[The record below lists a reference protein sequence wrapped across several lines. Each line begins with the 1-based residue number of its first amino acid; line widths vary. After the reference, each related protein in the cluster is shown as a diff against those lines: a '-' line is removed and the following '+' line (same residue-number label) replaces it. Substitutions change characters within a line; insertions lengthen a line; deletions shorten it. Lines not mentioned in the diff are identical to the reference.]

1 MTQINIKGGVPPGI
15 RNPLP
20 LQKKNRALAPSSTN
34 SIIHKNGT
42 NYKRKDGVEMGKST
56 ISPEVV
62 KIIRKS
68 VDEAVKKAAEAV
80 IRANKEFDAN
90 QRNYF
95 KETERLLYSLPALR
109 LKVAQDEEDLKN
121 GQMILKQR
129 SKDVVTLSGAGGNH
143 HDPENDYVER
153 RKASMERTK
162 REIQRIERALETI
175 QDDEYF
181 DIIPLKYWDL
191 MQPAQIAEAL
201 NCDERTYRRHKNR
214 LVNKVKVVLFGA
226 DAL

>member
-1 MTQINIKGGVPPGI
+1 MKNKSLKAIKKGLSPHQTPVLLYTKMEQITREKGG
-15 RNPLP
+15 RN
-20 LQKKNRALAPSSTN
+20 
-34 SIIHKNGT
+34 
-42 NYKRKDGVEMGKST
+42 MGKST

-68 VDEAVKKAAEAV
+68 VDEAVKKSVDAI
-80 IRANKEFDAN
+80 IRANKEFEAG

-95 KETERLLYSLPALR
+95 RETERLLYSLPALR

-121 GQMILKQR
+121 GLVLPPEKSRDIVKPSQ
-129 SKDVVTLSGAGGNH
+129 GGYRM
-143 HDPENDYVER
+143 HDPEAREER
-153 RKASMERTK
+153 YIAERKESMERTK

-175 QDDEYF
+175 QDDPYY

-191 MQPAQIAEAL
+191 MQPAEIAEAL
-201 NCDERTYRRHKNR
+201 HCDERTYRRHKNR
-214 LVNKVKVVLFGA
+214 LINKLKVVLFGA

>member
-1 MTQINIKGGVPPGI
+1 M
-15 RNPLP
+15 
-20 LQKKNRALAPSSTN
+20 A
-34 SIIHKNGT
+34 
-42 NYKRKDGVEMGKST
+42 KST
-56 ISPEVV
+56 ISPEVL
-62 KIIRKS
+62 KIIKKS
-68 VDEAVKKAAEAV
+68 IDDAVKKSVAAIKAVNEEAE
-80 IRANKEFDAN
+80 IL

-109 LKVAQDEEDLKN
+109 LKVAQDEEDIQS
-121 GQMILKQR
+121 GQMMLKRR
-129 SKDVVTLSGAGGNH
+129 SKDIVAFSGTTCGNH
-143 HDPENDYVER
+143 HDPDADYIER
-153 RKASMERTK
+153 RMASMERTK

-201 NCDERTYRRHKNR
+201 HCDERTYRRHKNR
-214 LVNKVKVVLFGA
+214 LVNKLKVVLFGA

>member
-1 MTQINIKGGVPPGI
+1 
-15 RNPLP
+15 
-20 LQKKNRALAPSSTN
+20 
-34 SIIHKNGT
+34 
-42 NYKRKDGVEMGKST
+42 MGSKST
-56 ISPEVV
+56 ISQEALN
-62 KIIRKS
+62 IIKKTT
-68 VDEAVKKAAEAV
+68 DEAVKKVVQA
-80 IRANKEFDAN
+80 IMKANREFDAA

-121 GQMILKQR
+121 GQIILKQR

-143 HDPENDYVER
+143 HDPENDYIER

-175 QDDEYF
+175 QDDEYY

-191 MQPAQIAEAL
+191 LPPAEIAERL
-201 NCDERTYRRHKNR
+201 NCDERTFYRHKNR
-214 LVNKVKVVLFGA
+214 LVNKLKVVLFGA

>member
-1 MTQINIKGGVPPGI
+1 M
-15 RNPLP
+15 
-20 LQKKNRALAPSSTN
+20 A
-34 SIIHKNGT
+34 
-42 NYKRKDGVEMGKST
+42 KST

-68 VDEAVKKAAEAV
+68 VDEAVKKAAEA
-80 IRANKEFDAN
+80 IIKANKEFDES

-121 GQMILKQR
+121 GQMKLKEKSRDIVKLSRGGGGSFDPDEREERYIEQR
-129 SKDVVTLSGAGGNH
+129 K
-143 HDPENDYVER
+143 E
-153 RKASMERTK
+153 SMERTK

-175 QDDEYF
+175 QDDEYYE
-181 DIIPLKYWDL
+181 IIPLKYWDGL
-191 MQPAQIAEAL
+191 SPVEIAERL
-201 NCDERTYRRHKNR
+201 NCDERTFYRHKNR
-214 LVNKVKVVLFGA
+214 LINKLKVVLFGA

>member
-1 MTQINIKGGVPPGI
+1 MATK
-15 RNPLP
+15 
-20 LQKKNRALAPSSTN
+20 T
-34 SIIHKNGT
+34 
-42 NYKRKDGVEMGKST
+42 T

-68 VDEAVKKAAEAV
+68 VDEAVKKAAEAI
-80 IRANKEFDAN
+80 IRANKEFDAS

-109 LKVAQDEEDLKN
+109 LKVAQDEEDMGN
-121 GQMILKQR
+121 GLLVPKER
-129 SKDVVTLSGAGGNH
+129 SKDIVCPIKNNYYGP
-143 HDPENDYVER
+143 HDPLAQAER
-153 RKASMERTK
+153 YIAERKASMERTR

-175 QDDEYF
+175 QDDEYY

-191 MQPAQIAEAL
+191 LQPAEIAERL
-201 NCDERTYRRHKNR
+201 NCDERTFYRHKNR
-214 LVNKVKVVLFGA
+214 LVNKLKVVLFGA

>member
-1 MTQINIKGGVPPGI
+1 MKPNQFEEIARGGGV
-15 RNPLP
+15 
-20 LQKKNRALAPSSTN
+20 KMA
-34 SIIHKNGT
+34 
-42 NYKRKDGVEMGKST
+42 KST

-68 VDEAVKKAAEAV
+68 VDEAVKKAAEA
-80 IRANKEFDAN
+80 IIKANKEFDES

-95 KETERLLYSLPALR
+95 KETERLLYSLPALK

-143 HDPENDYVER
+143 HDPENDYIER

-162 REIQRIERALETI
+162 RETQRIERALETI
-175 QDDEYF
+175 QDDEYYE
-181 DIIPLKYWDL
+181 IIPMKYWDAL
-191 MQPAQIAEAL
+191 PPVEIAERL
-201 NCDERTYRRHKNR
+201 NCDERTYYRHKNR
-214 LVNKVKVVLFGA
+214 LINKLKIILFGA
-226 DAL
+226 EAL